1 MTGGLCGRTA
11 LWRTRILR
19 SGSSTRVFVL
29 AALRMCVV
37 LVPVAALLAACTAL
51 PEAPPLPR
59 TTPLAGETYRIVPGD
74 QLSVFVWQDRDLS
87 LTLRVRPDGR
97 ISMPLVGELL
107 AAGRTPAEL
116 SAELEE
122 RLRTFVQEPRVT
134 VIVAESAGLAEQR
147 VRIVGEAVQPR
158 AMVWR
163 PGLTVLDAVIE
174 AGGLTEFADGNR
186 TVLLRREGGEVVRY
200 RVRLA
205 DLLHDGD
212 PTANV
217 ELAPGDVVV
226 VPESAF

>member
-1 MTGGLCGRTA
+1 MTGGLGGRTA
-11 LWRTRILR
+11 LWHTGILR
-19 SGSSTRVFVL
+19 SGPRILAFVF
-29 AALRMCVV
+29 AALRLCAAWM
-37 LVPVAALLAACTAL
+37 PAAALLAACAAL
-51 PEAPPLPR
+51 PEAPPVPH
-59 TTPLAGETYRIVPGD
+59 TAPLAGETYRIVPGD
-74 QLSVFVWQDRDLS
+74 QLSIFVWQDRDLS

-97 ISMPLVGELL
+97 ISMPLVGELV

-116 SAELEE
+116 STELEE

-134 VIVAESAGLAEQR
+134 VIVAESAGLAGQR

-158 AMVWR
+158 AMIWR

-205 DLLHDGD
+205 DLLHGGD

>member
-1 MTGGLCGRTA
+1 MTGWLPRRERFR
-11 LWRTRILR
+11 RTRILR
-19 SGSSTRVFVL
+19 MPG
-29 AALRMCVV
+29 AARLFFLPAARGA
-37 LVPVAALLAACTAL
+37 AALLVALALLGGCEAL
-51 PEAPPLPR
+51 PEAPPTPR
-59 TTPLAGETYRIVPGD
+59 TAPFAEETYRIVPGD
-74 QLSVFVWQDRDLS
+74 QLSIFVWQDRDLS

-97 ISMPLVGELL
+97 ISVPLVGELL

-122 RLRTFVQEPRVT
+122 RLRAYVQEPRVT
-134 VIVAESAGLAEQR
+134 VIVAESAGLAQQR
-147 VRIVGEAVQPR
+147 VRIVGEAVKPQ

-226 VPESAF
+226 VPEAAF

>member
-11 LWRTRILR
+11 LWRTRLLR
-19 SGSSTRVFVL
+19 PGSPTRAFVFGAVRLCTVL
-29 AALRMCVV
+29 ISAA
-37 LVPVAALLAACTAL
+37 ATLAACAAL
-51 PEAPPLPR
+51 PEAPPVPR
-59 TTPLAGETYRIVPGD
+59 TSPLAGETYRIVPGD
-74 QLSVFVWQDRDLS
+74 QLSIFVWQDRDLS

-97 ISMPLVGELL
+97 ISMPLVGELV
-107 AAGRTPAEL
+107 AAGLTPAEL

-134 VIVAESAGLAEQR
+134 VIVAESAGLAGQR